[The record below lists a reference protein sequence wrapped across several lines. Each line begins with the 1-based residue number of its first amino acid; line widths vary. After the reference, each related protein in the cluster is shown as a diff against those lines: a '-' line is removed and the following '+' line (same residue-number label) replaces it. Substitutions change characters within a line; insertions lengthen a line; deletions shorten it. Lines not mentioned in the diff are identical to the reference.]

1 MLQSI
6 RNNSQGIIAKVI
18 VGLIAVTFALF
29 GVESLVSL
37 TSGSNAP
44 ATVNGEEVSERQLLQ
59 GVELQR
65 RQLLNQ
71 MGENAD
77 PTLLDDNVI
86 SKMVLDG
93 LIEQAVLTQAAGAQ
107 DMVFSDRMIDQML
120 VSTPSFQV
128 DGKFDRV
135 QFESVLRNAGLSPLM
150 YRDLVRKEKVVE
162 QLRTGYLLSSFS
174 LESDLTRVI
183 ELDQQTRDLS
193 YFELDADKVQAGIQ
207 IDEQDAKQYFDDNRA
222 SYKTEEQV
230 VVEYLLLD
238 KVKMLDEV
246 KVDDDEI
253 QQKYQALVDNFE
265 GQEERQ
271 ASHILIEISDS
282 RDAGDAETKAQD
294 IAQRIAAGEDFAEL
308 AKAESDDPGSAENG
322 GDLGFNGKGL
332 FVPEF
337 DEALF
342 ALEKGQ
348 VSEPVLTDFGYHI
361 IKLIDVK
368 ATEAP
373 SFEQAQNDIKFD
385 LMREKVEAIYVDRME
400 RLADL
405 SFSSGDLVEPAEAL
419 ELEIVTSEPFT
430 RLGGEDD
437 ITSNNRVVA
446 AVFGDELLKE
456 GVNSTPLELDSSRAV
471 VVRVKEH
478 LKPREQAYD
487 EVSEQVNAELLKAR
501 VSDALDAKVADILVA
516 LNGGQTLASQADD
529 SEVKS
534 LPGVNR
540 AQRDLPAEV
549 LQEAFK
555 VPHPAEGGASYASV
569 ALGDGGRA
577 VLAVTGVQQGA
588 AGEMGEE
595 ERTTMRAVLGSRNGQ
610 YDYQDLLTELNA
622 KAEVERL

>member
-487 EVSEQVNAELLKAR
+487 EVSEQVNAELLKVR

-569 ALGDGGRA
+569 VLGDGGRA

>member
-107 DMVFSDRMIDQML
+107 EMVFSDRMIDQML

-174 LESDLTRVI
+174 LDSDLTRVVK
-183 ELDQQTRDLS
+183 LDQQTRDLS
-193 YFELDADKVQAGIQ
+193 YFELDVDKVQAGIQ

-230 VVEYLLLD
+230 IVEYLLLD

-253 QQKYQALVDNFE
+253 QQKYQA
-265 GQEERQ
+265 
-271 ASHILIEISDS
+271 
-282 RDAGDAETKAQD
+282 
-294 IAQRIAAGEDFAEL
+294 
-308 AKAESDDPGSAENG
+308 
-322 GDLGFNGKGL
+322 
-332 FVPEF
+332 
-337 DEALF
+337 
-342 ALEKGQ
+342 
-348 VSEPVLTDFGYHI
+348 
-361 IKLIDVK
+361 
-368 ATEAP
+368 
-373 SFEQAQNDIKFD
+373 
-385 LMREKVEAIYVDRME
+385 
-400 RLADL
+400 
-405 SFSSGDLVEPAEAL
+405 
-419 ELEIVTSEPFT
+419 
-430 RLGGEDD
+430 
-437 ITSNNRVVA
+437 
-446 AVFGDELLKE
+446 
-456 GVNSTPLELDSSRAV
+456 
-471 VVRVKEH
+471 
-478 LKPREQAYD
+478 
-487 EVSEQVNAELLKAR
+487 
-501 VSDALDAKVADILVA
+501 
-516 LNGGQTLASQADD
+516 
-529 SEVKS
+529 
-534 LPGVNR
+534 
-540 AQRDLPAEV
+540 
-549 LQEAFK
+549 
-555 VPHPAEGGASYASV
+555 
-569 ALGDGGRA
+569 
-577 VLAVTGVQQGA
+577 
-588 AGEMGEE
+588 
-595 ERTTMRAVLGSRNGQ
+595 
-610 YDYQDLLTELNA
+610 
-622 KAEVERL
+622 

>member
-282 RDAGDAETKAQD
+282 RDAGDAETKAKD

-588 AGEMGEE
+588 AGELGEE